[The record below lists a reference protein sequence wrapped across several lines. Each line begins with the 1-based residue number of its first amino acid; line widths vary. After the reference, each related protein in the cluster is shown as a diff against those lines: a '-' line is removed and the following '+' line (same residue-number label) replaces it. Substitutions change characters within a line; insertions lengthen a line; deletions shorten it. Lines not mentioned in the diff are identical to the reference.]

1 MGVKYFP
8 YLAQDFKPFFNPKPL
23 HSMRKFTL
31 SCIAVFL
38 AVSYS
43 NAQVPSLNPIN
54 GVVPAVF
61 NTAGGTYD
69 NASSYYRYEWSFG
82 EMVLIQAF
90 APPDSSVLVT
100 QGVLQPCTDK
110 LGYSAFTLL
119 FDEGDYKLFPNP
131 TSGKFEVD
139 FFVHT
144 PGQMSLQLINS
155 MGQILSKRSYHY
167 DGCCRVEMFDIS
179 KYPDGIYYVVADLK
193 PDINRPGDNLEV
205 IRHSGLKVVKL
216 GRN

>member
-1 MGVKYFP
+1 
-8 YLAQDFKPFFNPKPL
+8 
-23 HSMRKFTL
+23 MRRRFTL
-31 SCIAVFL
+31 SCLAILMAVL
-38 AVSYS
+38 SAQS
-43 NAQVPSLNPIN
+43 QVPSVSPFN
-54 GVVPAVF
+54 GVVPAIL
-61 NTAGGTYD
+61 NAAGGSYD

-82 EMVLIQAF
+82 ELLLIQAF

-110 LGYSAFTLL
+110 IGYSPFTLL

-139 FFVHT
+139 FFVRT
-144 PGQMSLQLINS
+144 PGLMSLQLINAQ
-155 MGQILSKRSYHY
+155 GQILSKKSYHY
-167 DGCCRVEMFDIS
+167 DGCCRIELFDIS
-179 KYPDGIYYVVADLK
+179 RYPDGLYFVVADLK

-216 GRN
+216 STK